1 MFILE
6 DHLEKLISECRSA
19 FGERLVYLGLQG
31 SYLRGEATEQ
41 SDIDIM
47 TVIDGLCADDMDIY
61 REILK
66 KIGGYERSCGFICG
80 REELARWNP
89 LEVLQLRYTTKD
101 LYGTLAELLPKA
113 GREDEVNY
121 VKVSLG
127 NLYHEL
133 CHRYIHTNKENS
145 AAKLTYTLKGFFF
158 LIQNLHYLE
167 SGEFLLTKR
176 ELTEK
181 VSPEDRYMLEL
192 SGKYTPQ
199 DFDIVFPKVLE
210 WCSQAFIR
218 AEKQA

>member
-6 DHLEKLISECRSA
+6 DYLEKLINECRFA

-47 TVIDGLCADDMDIY
+47 AVIDGFCAADMDIY

-66 KIGGYERSCGFICG
+66 KVGDYERSCGFICG
-80 REELARWNP
+80 RDELARWNP
-89 LEVLQLRYTTKD
+89 LEVIQLRHTTKD
-101 LYGTLAELLPKA
+101 LYGTLAELLPEAK
-113 GREDEVNY
+113 REDEINY

-133 CHRYIHTNKENS
+133 CHRYIHTDKENS
-145 AAKLTYTLKGFFF
+145 AIKLFFTLKGFFF

-167 SGEFLLTKR
+167 NGEFLLTKK
-176 ELTEK
+176 ELKEK
-181 VSPEDRYMLEL
+181 VSSDDRYILEL
-192 SGKYTPQ
+192 SENYVPQ
-199 DFDIVFPKVLE
+199 DFDSVFPRVME
-210 WCSQAFIR
+210 WCRQAFIR
-218 AEKQA
+218 ADI